1 MKCKSQYPIRIK
13 ERREVKSNYRSY
25 FLDEFEIFDGES
37 FVKFNLIDI
46 NHEKN
51 EITVAVTHEG
61 RISVSTYPLITRN
74 GKLAFEYGPEETP
87 VSISDFRKWRMKA
100 YEADSR
106 LSEQVLV
113 LYLFHRE

>member
-1 MKCKSQYPIRIK
+1 MKCKSKYPIRIK

-46 NHEKN
+46 NHERN

-87 VSISDFRKWRMKA
+87 VSVSDFQKV
-100 YEADSR
+100 EDES
-106 LSEQVLV
+106 V
-113 LYLFHRE
+113 

>member
-1 MKCKSQYPIRIK
+1 MKCKSKYPIRIK

-51 EITVAVTHEG
+51 EITVFG
-61 RISVSTYPLITRN
+61 RVFA
-74 GKLAFEYGPEETP
+74 G
-87 VSISDFRKWRMKA
+87 WRC
-100 YEADSR
+100 R
-106 LSEQVLV
+106 VISEQ
-113 LYLFHRE
+113 LFSACEHDFNACYFPER

>member
-1 MKCKSQYPIRIK
+1 MKYQVRTKKKKGENENCRT
-13 ERREVKSNYRSY
+13 Y

-46 NHEKN
+46 SKTKM

-61 RISVSTYPLITRN
+61 KIAVVTYPLVTRK

-87 VSISDFRKWRMKA
+87 ICVSDFKKV
-100 YEADSR
+100 EG
-106 LSEQVLV
+106 
-113 LYLFHRE
+113 

>member
-1 MKCKSQYPIRIK
+1 MKCKSKYPLRIK

-51 EITVAVTHEG
+51 EITVRHSFYFLN
-61 RISVSTYPLITRN
+61 RILSQKYIDFLLLIGYNTITR
-74 GKLAFEYGPEETP
+74 
-87 VSISDFRKWRMKA
+87 
-100 YEADSR
+100 
-106 LSEQVLV
+106 
-113 LYLFHRE
+113 

>member
-1 MKCKSQYPIRIK
+1 MKYQIRTK
-13 ERREVKSNYRSY
+13 PKKGVNENCRTY

-46 NHEKN
+46 SKTRM

-61 RISVSTYPLITRN
+61 KIAVVTYPLVTRK

-87 VSISDFRKWRMKA
+87 ICVSDFKKV
-100 YEADSR
+100 ED
-106 LSEQVLV
+106 
-113 LYLFHRE
+113 

>member
-1 MKCKSQYPIRIK
+1 MKCKSKYPIRFK

-46 NHEKN
+46 SKAKR

-61 RISVSTYPLITRN
+61 KIAVVTYPLVTRK

-87 VSISDFRKWRMKA
+87 ICVSDFKKV
-100 YEADSR
+100 ED
-106 LSEQVLV
+106 
-113 LYLFHRE
+113 